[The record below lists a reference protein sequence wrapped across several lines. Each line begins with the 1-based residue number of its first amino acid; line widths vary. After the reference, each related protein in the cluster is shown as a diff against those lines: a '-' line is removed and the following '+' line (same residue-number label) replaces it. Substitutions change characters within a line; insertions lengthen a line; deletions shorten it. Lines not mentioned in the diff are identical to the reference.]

1 MNRFLVNA
9 LVSNFLRIL
18 VSNSMALFRRITK
31 LIISDIWDPKIIEN
45 TALLLL
51 VFTRLDAES
60 ETPYKFINNN
70 FTAKLNLD

>member
-1 MNRFLVNA
+1 
-9 LVSNFLRIL
+9 
-18 VSNSMALFRRITK
+18 MALFRRITK